1 VVLLLLLLLLLLVGA
16 SSFHRV
22 GALSFREA
30 VFPVVSSV
38 KDCVVAHYQTAVKKI
53 HLPQNS

>member
-1 VVLLLLLLLLLLVGA
+1 VVLLLLLVKA

-22 GALSFREA
+22 GASSFPEA

-38 KDCVVAHYQTAVKKI
+38 KDCVVAHYRTAVKKI
-53 HLPQNS
+53 HCPQNSFE